1 MPMVPLAVVV
11 LEIAGGWT
19 GAGAIEMVNVALP
32 VPPVL
37 VALKVT
43 EELPAAV
50 GVPLIKPLVA
60 LMERP
65 AGRPVAAKL
74 VALLLAVIW

>member
-1 MPMVPLAVVV
+1 MPFALAALVITGV
-11 LEIAGGWT
+11 AT
-19 GAGAIEMVNVALP
+19 GAGAIETVNVALP

-50 GVPLIKPLVA
+50 GVPLIKPVA
-60 LMERP
+60 VLIERP
-65 AGRPVAAKL
+65 AGKFVAPKL
-74 VALLLAVIW
+74 VALLVAVIW

>member
-1 MPMVPLAVVV
+1 MAVVV
-11 LEIAGGWT
+11 LVIAGGWT
-19 GAGAIEMVNVALP
+19 GASAIKMVNVALP

-43 EELPAAV
+43 EALPAAV
-50 GVPLIKPLVA
+50 GVPLIKPVVVLI
-60 LMERP
+60 ESP